1 MAIKK
6 YSKVK
11 FTLRKELIIIL
22 VAIAVMITATILLSL
37 PNKEEKFLEKWN
49 AAGSS
54 LTDNM
59 LYEEVDFEELEELV
73 KANENVF
80 VLFAST
86 ADTNSVTVF
95 DTVYSLALNAYEI
108 DKVYLVDS
116 EFVVGK
122 DREEDAEFDA
132 ELKAIEAKFAG
143 ITLDQTPNL
152 WVFRNGA
159 LVAEADQDLITDK
172 SNDWTPAIIQIFNY
186 SKEQ

>member
-22 VAIAVMITATILLSL
+22 VAVVVMIVATILFNL

-49 AAGSS
+49 AAGS
-54 LTDNM
+54 TITENM

-86 ADTNSVTVF
+86 ADANSVAVF
-95 DTVYSLALNAYEI
+95 DKVYSMALNTYEI

-122 DREEDAEFDA
+122 DREKDAEFDA

-152 WVFRNGA
+152 WVFRSGK
-159 LVAEADQDLITDK
+159 LVAEANQDLIADK
-172 SNDWTPAIIQIFNY
+172 SNDWTAAIVQIFSY
-186 SKEQ
+186 STEQ